1 MYHRSNKQNYT
12 IAKGESNLSITSV
25 ITDRIR
31 RQVLLPI
38 NHNRYDFR
46 TQHIYLGQIS
56 PLETIPKVN
65 KKNSILEIP

>member
-1 MYHRSNKQNYT
+1 M
-12 IAKGESNLSITSV
+12 SITSM
-25 ITDRIR
+25 ITDRIG

-46 TQHIYLGQIS
+46 TQQIYLGQIS

-65 KKNSILEIP
+65 KKNSILEIYKNDKWLLLWLL